1 MQPESEAVA
10 SRLVRTVSPSA
21 ARWTT
26 AIGGI
31 GFVSFFVIGATLY
44 GNGAGRY
51 SQEIVAYYSQQ
62 ANRLAQIEGFA
73 TLTAGLVLLVAFV
86 SGLRSIATNSEPWSS
101 LMFGT
106 GMATVVCLVIANTL
120 WASSAFTTVI
130 ERGYVIDPRSHLL
143 LEDSGFTFLVA
154 AGAMGAAFV
163 AATSLGGVRDGLLP
177 TWLAWLG
184 LPVAVALL
192 AVYWY
197 LPLFVF
203 LVWIVLV
210 SIVSLRSGA
219 PVADV
224 NLAGER

>member
-1 MQPESEAVA
+1 MC
-10 SRLVRTVSPSA
+10 
-21 ARWTT
+21 
-26 AIGGI
+26 
-31 GFVSFFVIGATLY
+31 FFVVGATLY
-44 GNGAGRY
+44 GSGAGRD
-51 SQEIVAYYSQQ
+51 SDEIVAYYSQQ

-73 TLTAGLVLLVAFV
+73 IVTAGLVLLAAFV
-86 SGLRSIATNSEPWSS
+86 AGLRAVATHSEPWSS
-101 LMFGT
+101 LMFGS
-106 GMATVVCLVIANTL
+106 GMATVVCLVMANTL

-163 AATSLGGVRDGLLP
+163 AATSLGVLRDRLLP

-184 LPVAVALL
+184 VPVAVALL

-197 LPLFVF
+197 LPLFAF
-203 LVWIVLV
+203 LVWIVLA

-219 PVADV
+219 QVAT
-224 NLAGER
+224 

>member
-1 MQPESEAVA
+1 
-10 SRLVRTVSPSA
+10 
-21 ARWTT
+21 
-26 AIGGI
+26 
-31 GFVSFFVIGATLY
+31 
-44 GNGAGRY
+44 
-51 SQEIVAYYSQQ
+51 
-62 ANRLAQIEGFA
+62 
-73 TLTAGLVLLVAFV
+73 
-86 SGLRSIATNSEPWSS
+86 
-101 LMFGT
+101 
-106 GMATVVCLVIANTL
+106 
-120 WASSAFTTVI
+120 
-130 ERGYVIDPRSHLL
+130 
-143 LEDSGFTFLVA
+143 
-154 AGAMGAAFV
+154 MGAAFV